1 MAYSLILTNSE
12 QPQEDAKL
20 AAGPDYVQ
28 GIWLKNMNKL
38 QERVADA
45 AARMY
50 WMRECSWV
58 YILGKN
64 CICDQGKDE
73 REWCGKL

>member
-1 MAYSLILTNSE
+1 MQTKKMTYPLILTNSE

-38 QERVADA
+38 HERVADA

-50 WMRECSWV
+50 
-58 YILGKN
+58 
-64 CICDQGKDE
+64 
-73 REWCGKL
+73 